1 MGVRRDPSGRSS
13 WRLQCAGADEVS
25 TGRVATGGNSK
36 KADCGISN
44 AEWVEGVAQLFSA
57 IMKRDKED
65 YLLPAKTLASHRVA
79 WFDSR

>member
-1 MGVRRDPSGRSS
+1 MRLKGHSS
-13 WRLQCAGADEVS
+13 
-25 TGRVATGGNSK
+25 
-36 KADCGISN
+36 
-44 AEWVEGVAQLFSA
+44 LFSA